1 MSKYAIEQ
9 QTLSEIGGAIRDLK
23 KTSEPIMV
31 KNFAEEIRSVIPVE
45 PEYPNPPDDGKSRFY
60 IHLEEPREVT
70 FGNFSSVQ
78 LRKTDGS
85 EVEEEAS
92 VSIDWGDGSEIE
104 YIYTSEDTPCPYINL
119 THTYLESGD
128 YIITME
134 LSQNGEINSYGNFF
148 YPNGY
153 SKPSY
158 QDAHINASILKYCI
172 LSNLR
177 FYGGNYFFANLM
189 NLEYCKICKSVT
201 ITSSNDIFSFKGCIN
216 LKKVEIEEGF
226 TEGQDYPA
234 MNTPWFNGCVN
245 LKSFTFP
252 ASIKYSIGTSS
263 AMYKDCGLKEV
274 IYAEG
279 TIIPVPMPLDYP
291 SSSSDYNPSITKAV
305 LPDSIE
311 EIPISMFSYNSM
323 LSEVKLPSKIKRIGS
338 NAFSATNIKEI
349 MVPDTV
355 IEIQSGAF
363 SYCPELRKVTLPNNL
378 EFKTIS
384 NNLFSNSFNLS
395 DVEIPVQITSIGDYA
410 FSYTDIKALDLSS
423 NIAITNLGES
433 AFNCSNLSL
442 VTLPPNITELKAH
455 LFDGCSKIESIEIP
469 EGVLKIGTYAL
480 RCNKLVSISLP
491 STLQTIGS
499 YAFQYTSIKDITI
512 PSSVTTIG
520 NLILSPVPSNQ
531 GELLDIHFLS
541 ETPPT
546 FEGDPFR
553 GYSTVTIYVPQ
564 SAVEAYKAVEQLAS
578 YVDNIIGE

>member
-60 IHLEEPREVT
+60 IHLEEPMEVRI
-70 FGNFSSVQ
+70 GDNSSSSLQ
-78 LRKTDGS
+78 FRKIEGS
-85 EVEEEAS
+85 EEEAS
-92 VSIDWGDGSEIE
+92 ISIDWGDGSEIE
-104 YIYTSEDTPCPYINL
+104 YIYTSEDTPYLYINL

-134 LSQNGEINSYGNFF
+134 LSQNGEIYSYGNFF
-148 YPNGY
+148 YLDGY
-153 SKPSY
+153 NKPSRQNTY
-158 QDAHINASILKYCI
+158 INASILKYCI

-177 FYGGNYFFANLM
+177 FYGGSYFFANLI

-201 ITSSNDIFSFKGCIN
+201 MTSSSDLFSFKGCIN
-216 LKKVEIEEGF
+216 LKKVEFEEGF
-226 TEGQDYPA
+226 MEGQDYPA
-234 MNTPWFNGCVN
+234 IQTPWFNGCMS
-245 LKSFTFP
+245 LKSITFP
-252 ASIKYSIGTSS
+252 ASLKYSTGTSS

-279 TIIPVPMPLDYP
+279 TTKPIAMPLDYP
-291 SSSSDYNPSITKAV
+291 SSSSDYNPSITKVV

-311 EIPISMFSYNSM
+311 EIPPSMFSYNSM

-338 NAFSATNIKEI
+338 LAFTGTSIKEAI
-349 MVPDTV
+349 IPDTV
-355 IEIQSGAF
+355 TEIQDNVF
-363 SYCPELRKVTLPNNL
+363 SNCPELRKVTLPNNL

-410 FSYTDIKALDLSS
+410 FNAAGIKEIDLSS
-423 NIAITNLGES
+423 NTNITNLGNNTFSFCYNLIS
-433 AFNCSNLSL
+433 AI
-442 VTLPPNITELKAH
+442 LPPNVTEIKPY
-455 LFDGCSKIESIEIP
+455 LFSQSQ
-469 EGVLKIGTYAL
+469 
-480 RCNKLVSISLP
+480 NLVSVSLP
-491 STLQTIGS
+491 SMLQIIGS
-499 YAFQYTSIKDITI
+499 NAFYNTSIKDITI

-520 NLILSPVPSNQ
+520 SSILSLYYGNQ
-531 GELLDIHFLS
+531 EKILDIHFLS

-546 FEGDPFR
+546 FEGAPFD
-553 GYSTVTIYVPQ
+553 GYDTVNIYVPQ
-564 SAVEAYKAVEQLAS
+564 SAVEAYKAVGQLS
-578 YVDNIIGE
+578 PYVDNIIGE